1 MRSVI
6 AKVTR
11 NGQISLPAPIRRRW
25 QTREVRIVDH
35 GDHVEVVPLAEDPIA
50 AVRGMFPPVPGGLE
64 RLRAADREE
73 EAEREDQRASS

>member
-25 QTREVRIVDH
+25 QTREVRIIDH
-35 GDHVEVVPLAEDPIA
+35 GDRVEVLPLADDPIA
-50 AVRGMFPPVPGGLE
+50 AVRGMVPRWPGGLE
-64 RLRAADREE
+64 AMREEAREE
-73 EAEREDQRASS
+73 EREAEERRERR